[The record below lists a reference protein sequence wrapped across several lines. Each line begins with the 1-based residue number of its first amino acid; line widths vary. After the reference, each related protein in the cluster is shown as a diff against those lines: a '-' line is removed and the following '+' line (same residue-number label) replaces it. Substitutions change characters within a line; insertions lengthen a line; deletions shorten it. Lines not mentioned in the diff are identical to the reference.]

1 MTWQKVRI
9 RILEHPMLEV
19 GKEYEAERDESGNYY
34 VPPQYGYGYDTVFS
48 WEAEEVEDAIPTQ

>member
-19 GKEYEAERDESGNYY
+19 GKEYEAE
-34 VPPQYGYGYDTVFS
+34 
-48 WEAEEVEDAIPTQ
+48 EVEDAIPTQ